1 MIMALTLERE
11 VKKITINKAAGICLI
26 ILAAAACSPPRIL
39 LSPVPGQIEKI
50 EGYARLKITDEQGSQ
65 NLKFSFLLILP
76 SVGRIDVSDFMGR
89 SLYQIIISGEN
100 AYLTIPAKKVFWQGK
115 EEEVINKFLGFNLNL
130 SELVSL
136 FSGHWPASPAEKNK
150 ISSWELKK
158 DESGRIIFGQR
169 GDLLFE
175 VEEFVENTRIAR
187 SLIFKH
193 LLNQGRL
200 KFLKMDFNKPGPD
213 PSFFTAFL
221 KHYEK
226 KTWEEIQVLFK

>member
-1 MIMALTLERE
+1 MDLTLERE
-11 VKKITINKAAGICLI
+11 VKKTKINKTAGICLV
-26 ILAAAACSPPRIL
+26 ILVAAACRPPRIL
-39 LSPVPGQIEKI
+39 LSPVPSRIERI
-50 EGYARLKITDEQGSQ
+50 EGYARLKITDELGSQ
-65 NLKFSFLLILP
+65 HLKFSFLLILP
-76 SVGRIDVSDFMGR
+76 SAGRIDVSDFMGR
-89 SLYQIIISGEN
+89 SLYQIIISDEK
-100 AYLTIPAKKVFWQGK
+100 AYLTIPSKKVFWQGK

-150 ISSWELKK
+150 LSSWELKK
-158 DESGRIIFGQR
+158 DKSGRIIFGQR

-175 VEEFVENTRIAR
+175 VEEFIENTQIAR

-193 LLNQGRL
+193 PLNQGRL
-200 KFLKMDFNKPGPD
+200 KFLRMDFNQPGPN

-221 KHYEK
+221 KNYEK

>member
-1 MIMALTLERE
+1 MDLTLERE
-11 VKKITINKAAGICLI
+11 VKKKKINKTAGICLV
-26 ILAAAACSPPRIL
+26 ILAAAACSPYRIL
-39 LSPVPGQIEKI
+39 LSPVPDQIEKI
-50 EGYARLKITDEQGSQ
+50 EGYARLKITDELGSQ
-65 NLKFSFLLILP
+65 HLKFSFLLVLP

-100 AYLTIPAKKVFWQGK
+100 AYLTIPSKKVFWQGK

-136 FSGHWPASPAEKNK
+136 FSGKWPASPAEKNK

-158 DESGRIIFGQR
+158 DKSGRIISGQR

-175 VEEFVENTRIAR
+175 VEEFIENTRIAR

-193 LLNQGRL
+193 PLNQGRL
-200 KFLKMDFNKPGPD
+200 KFLKMDFNQPGSD

-221 KHYEK
+221 KNYKK